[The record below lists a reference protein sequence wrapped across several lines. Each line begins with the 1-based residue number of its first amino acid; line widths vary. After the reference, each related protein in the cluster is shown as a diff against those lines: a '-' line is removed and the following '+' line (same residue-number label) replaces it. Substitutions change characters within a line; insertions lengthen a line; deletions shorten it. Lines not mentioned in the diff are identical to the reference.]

1 MEKTK
6 VLVNQLTN
14 KKTIIAL
21 AKAISLIAIAV
32 IVPLFHCQPI
42 TGPIV
47 NAVLFISVALLG
59 LPTALFICLIPSVIA
74 LSFGLLPPVLAP
86 IIPFIMI
93 SNALLIIVF
102 NWLRDKNYWLGVVVS
117 SGLKAIFLF
126 STSSIVINLLL
137 NKAVASKVAIMMS
150 WPQLI
155 TALVGGVLAYLFL
168 RIFNRQIENFKN

>member
-1 MEKTK
+1 MEKIRILTR
-6 VLVNQLTN
+6 QLAS
-14 KKTIIAL
+14 KKIIISSVE
-21 AKAISLIAIAV
+21 AILLIAVAV
-32 IVPLFHCQPI
+32 IVPLFHYQPI

-74 LSFGLLPPVLAP
+74 LAIGLLPPVLAP
-86 IIPFIMI
+86 MIPFIMI

-102 NWLRDKNYWLGVVVS
+102 NWLKDKNYWLGIILS
-117 SGLKAIFLF
+117 SGLKFIFLF

-137 NKAVASKVAIMMS
+137 NKAVATKVAIMMS

-168 RIFNRQIENFKN
+168 RIFNVGRISGRS

>member
-1 MEKTK
+1 
-6 VLVNQLTN
+6 
-14 KKTIIAL
+14 
-21 AKAISLIAIAV
+21 
-32 IVPLFHCQPI
+32 
-42 TGPIV
+42 
-47 NAVLFISVALLG
+47 
-59 LPTALFICLIPSVIA
+59 
-74 LSFGLLPPVLAP
+74 
-86 IIPFIMI
+86 MI

-155 TALVGGVLAYLFL
+155 TALVGGVLAYFFL
-168 RIFNRQIENFKN
+168 RIFNRQTENLKN